1 MGGYSLLFRACGATL
16 PNSGVRCE
24 CSQRTG
30 ILGHDLQNSDSV
42 CSITDSISHLLRH
55 ADPLLPHSQIT
66 SHSSRQ
72 TPLLR
77 PSSLFNP
84 EPIKPKTS
92 HYKNCNPDYP
102 RIVLDLL
109 GLVAAQIFLRS
120 SVSRTGKESSVREL
134 REWSRSYFW

>member
-16 PNSGVRCE
+16 PHYGARCE
-24 CSQRTG
+24 CAQRTG
-30 ILGHDLQNSDSV
+30 ILGYDLQNSDSV
-42 CSITDSISHLLRH
+42 CSITNSLSHLLRH
-55 ADPLLPHSQIT
+55 VDPLLPHSQIT
-66 SHSSRQ
+66 SDAPRQ

-84 EPIKPKTS
+84 ESIKPKTH

-120 SVSRTGKESSVREL
+120 SVSRTGKENTL
-134 REWSRSYFW
+134 